1 MKIVYFGNYLFIY
14 PGNYIQFIK
23 DIYKEIYFV
32 NSNAYAGQSSLTRE
46 SQFLFKVSYEKKTY
60 LIFQKDISY
69 EKEPNDLI
77 QEVSE
82 YLKVF
87 ISLNSI
93 IFNIQIQ
100 ISNIIFISK
109 EKFIFKM
116 KRTIKVRNFIFN
128 PEKKP
133 RNFKINKYEQ
143 LFNITL
149 EKIKGDKFLKDI
161 INILNELILA
171 REAHYIDTKITFL
184 WNFLEHYTNLF
195 SLDRQRNYLIDEERF
210 EDLKEKIKN
219 QINVYLATKED
230 ISFIDLEILSQEINR
245 NLNNFNK
252 KLVVPISRGDL
263 KLFKEDIKIIVSNTI
278 KEENILVEDYDLD
291 QIKNL
296 VINQIN
302 NFPGIT
308 KLIKMMLEEIN
319 FPMESGD
326 ENLIDYFYMARNHL
340 FHKSLKIFEVI
351 DKLKDLVNKC
361 ENKNIDSFSL
371 NDLYNLKDKF
381 ERLILKI
388 IYYNLGFP
396 LDIDKQYSSHSIET
410 LNYPDGITETKPRYF
425 TSRFEESLI
434 KYKGEDCYKNIV
446 WLIQKS
452 QILYNQYVK
461 KEQISGIYHTSDQSN
476 NYYNVIIKFDTDFSG
491 RFKTPSISFSQ
502 TVQYFQFINFLMY
515 EKYQLKSLMYFST
528 VAVDFI
534 TSEYIK
540 HNAVF
545 SFETN
550 YLDFKFPNNIDE
562 IIQDKSELEVLKKAI
577 TPLPLG
583 FLKDK
588 YFQEYF
594 KLPPKYK
601 KALMDLGEDENKHS
615 VIILSIN
622 GRRDITRLSR
632 VLGIQDINFRKD
644 NENIIMEYKISEEF
658 KKYSLLMNFFNLK
671 NKFITNPNDEY
682 LHCLIFRN
690 FTGFLFITNSVEYFK
705 IYYLKELE
713 ILRWIKEFSEEFF
726 KLQYYL
732 WLFIKLKKGAVISQP
747 NFKEVHSDQ
756 FFGKI
761 EMDFHSINE
770 TNQLVEALRVVV
782 QLFTK
787 ISTYP
792 KLKNLT
798 KIKEE
803 IDNNKEKLI
812 DPFLDKN
819 LKGMDWLSLTL
830 HIILYNLMSDENIM
844 LDKDMQRLYSIC
856 KELKGKNINKKF
868 IKKFFDFCYSYIN
881 DNTIIELS
889 EN

>member
-1 MKIVYFGNYLFIY
+1 MKIDYFGNYLFIY

-23 DIYKEIYFV
+23 DIHKEIYFV
-32 NSNAYAGQSSLTRE
+32 NSNTYAGQSSLTRE
-46 SQFLFKVSYEKKTY
+46 SQFLFKASYEKKTY

-69 EKEPNDLI
+69 EKKPNDLI

-109 EKFIFKM
+109 EKFVFKM
-116 KRTIKVRNFIFN
+116 KRAIKVRNFIFN

-143 LFNITL
+143 LFNNTL
-149 EKIKGDKFLKDI
+149 GKIKVDKFLKDI
-161 INILNELILA
+161 IDILNELILS
-171 REAHYIDTKITFL
+171 REAHYIETKITFL

-195 SLDRQRNYLIDEERF
+195 SLDRQRNYLIDEKRF
-210 EDLKEKIKN
+210 EDLKVKIKN
-219 QINVYLATKED
+219 QLNVYLDTKED
-230 ISFIDLEILSQEINR
+230 TSFIDLEMLSQEINR

-252 KLVVPISRGDL
+252 KLKVPISRGDL
-263 KLFKEDIKIIVSNTI
+263 KLFKEDIKKIVKNTI

-296 VINQIN
+296 IINQIN
-302 NFPGIT
+302 NFPGII

-326 ENLIDYFYMARNHL
+326 ENLIDYFYMARNRL
-340 FHKSLKIFEVI
+340 FHKSLKISEVLE
-351 DKLKDLVNKC
+351 KLKDLVSKS
-361 ENKNIDSFSL
+361 ENKRIDSFSL
-371 NDLYNLKDKF
+371 NDLYSFKDKF

-396 LDIDKQYSSHSIET
+396 LDIDRQYSSHSFET
-410 LNYPDGITETKPRYF
+410 LNYTDGITDTKPKFF

-434 KYKGEDCYKNIV
+434 KYKGEDRYKNIV

-461 KEQISGIYHTSDQSN
+461 KEQISGIYHTSDQPN
-476 NYYNVIIKFDTDFSG
+476 NYYNVIIKFNTHFSG
-491 RFKTPSISFSQ
+491 RFKTPSIRFSQ

-515 EKYQLKSLMYFST
+515 DKYQLKSLMYFST
-528 VAVDFI
+528 VAIDFI

-540 HNAVF
+540 HNAIF

-550 YLDFKFPNNIDE
+550 YLDFKFSNNLDD
-562 IIQDKSELEVLKKAI
+562 IIQDKIKIEALKKAI
-577 TPLPLG
+577 NPLPLD

-594 KLPPKYK
+594 KLPPEYE
-601 KALMDLGEDENKHS
+601 KALMDLGEDEIKHS

-622 GRRDITRLSR
+622 DRRDITRLSR

-658 KKYSLLMNFFNLK
+658 KKYSFLMNFYNLK

-682 LHCLIFRN
+682 LHCLIFRDS
-690 FTGFLFITNSVEYFK
+690 TGFLFITNSVEYSK

-713 ILRWIKEFSEEFF
+713 IFRWIKEFSEESF

-732 WLFIKLKKGAVISQP
+732 WLFIKLKKGAVISQA
-747 NFKEVHSDQ
+747 NFNKVHSDQ
-756 FFGKI
+756 FLGKI
-761 EMDFHSINE
+761 EMDFNSINE
-770 TNQLVEALRVVV
+770 TNQLIEAFRVVI

-812 DPFLDKN
+812 DPYLDKN
-819 LKGMDWLSLTL
+819 LKGIDYLSLTL
-830 HIILYNLMSDENIM
+830 HIILYNFMTDENIM
-844 LDKDMQRLYSIC
+844 LDEDMQRLYSIC
-856 KELKGKNINKKF
+856 KELKGKTINKNF
-868 IKKFFDFCYSYIN
+868 IKRFFDFCYSYIKN
-881 DNTIIELS
+881 HTIIELS

>member
-1 MKIVYFGNYLFIY
+1 
-14 PGNYIQFIK
+14 
-23 DIYKEIYFV
+23 
-32 NSNAYAGQSSLTRE
+32 
-46 SQFLFKVSYEKKTY
+46 
-60 LIFQKDISY
+60 
-69 EKEPNDLI
+69 
-77 QEVSE
+77 
-82 YLKVF
+82 
-87 ISLNSI
+87 
-93 IFNIQIQ
+93 
-100 ISNIIFISK
+100 
-109 EKFIFKM
+109 M
-116 KRTIKVRNFIFN
+116 KRAIKVRNFIFN
-128 PEKKP
+128 LEKKP

-143 LFNITL
+143 FFNITL
-149 EKIKGDKFLKDI
+149 KKIKGDNFLKDI
-161 INILNELILA
+161 IDILNELILA
-171 REAHYIDTKITFL
+171 REAHYIETKIAFL
-184 WNFLEHYTNLF
+184 WNFLEHYANFF
-195 SLDRQRNYLIDEERF
+195 SLDRKRNYLIDEERF
-210 EDLKEKIKN
+210 EDLKEKIKIQLN
-219 QINVYLATKED
+219 IYLDTKED
-230 ISFIDLEILSQEINR
+230 TSFIDVDILSQEINR

-252 KLVVPISRGDL
+252 KLEVPISREAL
-263 KLFKEDIKIIVSNTI
+263 KLFKEDIKKIVNNTI
-278 KEENILVEDYDLD
+278 KEENISVEDYDLD

-296 VINQIN
+296 IINQIN

-308 KLIKMMLEEIN
+308 KLIKMMLNEIN
-319 FPMESGD
+319 FPMDSED

-340 FHKSLKIFEVI
+340 FHKSLKISEVL

-361 ENKNIDSFSL
+361 ENETIDSFSL
-371 NDLYNLKDKF
+371 NDLYSLKDKF

-396 LDIDKQYSSHSIET
+396 LDIDKQVSSHSIEG
-410 LNYPDGITETKPRYF
+410 LIYPDGIIETKSKYF
-425 TSRFEESLI
+425 TSRFKESLI
-434 KYKGEDCYKNIV
+434 KYKGEDRYKNIV

-476 NYYNVIIKFDTDFSG
+476 KNYNVIIKFDTDFSG
-491 RFKTPSISFSQ
+491 RFKTPSISFSR
-502 TVQYFQFINFLMY
+502 TIQYFQFINFLMY
-515 EKYQLKSLMYFST
+515 EKYQLKSLVYFST

-540 HNAVF
+540 HNTVF
-545 SFETN
+545 SFETD
-550 YLDFKFPNNIDE
+550 YLDFKFPNNIDD
-562 IIQDKSELEVLKKAI
+562 IIQDKSELEALKKAI

-594 KLPPKYK
+594 KLSPEYK
-601 KALMDLGEDENKHS
+601 KALMDLGENEIKHS
-615 VIILSIN
+615 VIILSIKN
-622 GRRDITRLSR
+622 RRDITHLSR

-658 KKYSLLMNFFNLK
+658 KKYSLLMNFFKLK

-713 ILRWIKEFSEEFF
+713 ILRWIKEFSEEAF

-732 WLFIKLKKGAVISQP
+732 WLFIKLKKGAVISQA
-747 NFKEVHSDQ
+747 NFNEVHSDQ
-756 FFGKI
+756 FLGKI
-761 EMDFHSINE
+761 KMDFHSSNE
-770 TNQLVEALRVVV
+770 TNQLIEAFRVVI

-792 KLKNLT
+792 KLKNLA

-812 DPFLDKN
+812 DPYLDKN

-830 HIILYNLMSDENIM
+830 HIILYNLMRDENII
-844 LDKDMQRLYSIC
+844 LDKDMQSLYSIC
-856 KELKGKNINKKF
+856 KELKGKTIHKKF
-868 IKKFFDFCYSYIN
+868 IKRFFDFCYSYIK
-881 DNTIIELS
+881 DNIIIELS